1 MPDIVSTGS
10 ASTGR
15 VPSVFDYGSY
25 AFLTG
30 VQPVT
35 ELCLVR
41 HGQQA
46 IPGGQ
51 GPFGDAIDPPLS
63 EIGLRQ
69 ADLVGQRFANE
80 RVDAVYSS
88 TLLRAYTTG
97 SEIARRHGLE
107 PVRMADLRE
116 VEVFR
121 DIPPEMSVEQYLGT
135 PLFLGVRERMIFEK
149 RWDVY
154 PYSEASAE
162 FRKRTVN
169 AIEGI
174 VATNE
179 AKRVVIA
186 CHGGVI
192 NAYLAH
198 HLGIDYDMFFRPA
211 HTAVNVIRAGHNGV
225 RSLHSLGDVHHLIGE
240 GDDLLTY

>member
-1 MPDIVSTGS
+1 VS
-10 ASTGR
+10 ASSGSGTTGR

-25 AFLTG
+25 AFLIG

-46 IPGGQ
+46 VYGGH
-51 GPFGDAIDPPLS
+51 GPYGDVIDPPLS
-63 EIGLRQ
+63 EVGARQ
-69 ADLVGQRFANE
+69 AELVGQRFADQ

-88 TLLRAYTTG
+88 ELLRAHATAEQVARHHG
-97 SEIARRHGLE
+97 MEPIA
-107 PVRMADLRE
+107 VADLRE

-121 DIPPEMSVEQYLGT
+121 DVPPEMSVQDFLGT

-154 PYSEASAE
+154 PYSESSAE

-174 VATNE
+174 IATNE
-179 AKRVVIA
+179 ARRVVVA

-198 HLGIDYDMFFRPA
+198 HLGIDYDMFFRPP
-211 HTAVNVIRAGHNGV
+211 HTSVNVVLAGEHGV
-225 RSLHSLGDVHHLIGE
+225 RALHSLGDVHHLLGE
-240 GDDLLTY
+240 TDLVTY

>member
-1 MPDIVSTGS
+1 MSTTS
-10 ASTGR
+10 ATSGR

-30 VQPVT
+30 VEPVT
-35 ELCLVR
+35 ELCFVR

-46 IPGGQ
+46 ILGGQ

-63 EIGLRQ
+63 ETGRRQ
-69 ADLVGQRFANE
+69 AELVGRRFANE

-88 TLLRAYTTG
+88 TLVRAHATG
-97 SEIARRHGLE
+97 SEIARWHGLE

-121 DIPPEMSVEQYLGT
+121 DVPPEMSVEQYLGT
-135 PLFLGVRERMIFEK
+135 PLFLGVRERMIVEK

-154 PYSEASAE
+154 PYSEASGE

-198 HLGIDYDMFFRPA
+198 HLGIDHDMFFRPA
-211 HTAVNVIRAGHNGV
+211 HTAVNVVRAGHNGV
-225 RSLHSLGDVHHLIGE
+225 RALHSLGDVHHLLGE

>member
-1 MPDIVSTGS
+1 MT
-10 ASTGR
+10 TGR

-25 AFLTG
+25 AFLIG
-30 VQPVT
+30 VEPVT
-35 ELCLVR
+35 ELCFVR

-46 IPGGQ
+46 ILAGA

-63 EIGLRQ
+63 EIGRRQ
-69 ADLVGQRFANE
+69 AELVGRRFANQ
-80 RVDAVYSS
+80 RVDVVYSS
-88 TLLRAYTTG
+88 NLQRAQSTG
-97 SEIARRHGLE
+97 LEIARWHGLE
-107 PVRMADLRE
+107 PVPVADLRE

-135 PLFLGVRERMIFEK
+135 PLFLGVRERMIAEK

-174 VATNE
+174 VATND

-211 HTAVNVIRAGHNGV
+211 HTAVNVVRAGHNGV
-225 RSLHSLGDVHHLIGE
+225 RAVHALGDVNHLIGE
-240 GDDLLTY
+240 GDELLTY

>member
-1 MPDIVSTGS
+1 MAQARSATPSTRRCQRSVDAKPSSS
-10 ASTGR
+10 AGASPT
-15 VPSVFDYGSY
+15 
-25 AFLTG
+25 
-30 VQPVT
+30 
-35 ELCLVR
+35 
-41 HGQQA
+41 
-46 IPGGQ
+46 
-51 GPFGDAIDPPLS
+51 
-63 EIGLRQ
+63 
-69 ADLVGQRFANE
+69 E
-80 RVDAVYSS
+80 RVDVVYTSNLQRAQS
-88 TLLRAYTTG
+88 TG
-97 SEIARRHGLE
+97 FEIARWHGLE
-107 PVRMADLRE
+107 PVPMADLRE

-135 PLFLGVRERMIFEK
+135 SLFLGVRERMIAEK

-211 HTAVNVIRAGHNGV
+211 HTAVNVVRAGHHGV
-225 RSLHSLGDVHHLIGE
+225 RALHSLGDVNHLIGE
-240 GDDLLTY
+240 GDELLTY